1 MVPVWHD
8 LTRKARESGELVLLG
23 VIQEQHAER
32 CRLYAQWK
40 QYDWTIVQDATNRL
54 DNSAVPIFIALDE
67 AGTVVDAGL
76 RPNELQAFLDRPAVK
91 FTVANAEVNPEKQID
106 ALAEQ
111 AAGST
116 DPKAWQD
123 LAEQR
128 LLWQGDSGL
137 SQAITD
143 FRSGIEMASK
153 DAITAELNF
162 GLGVAL
168 RKRFD
173 SLLREPD
180 DFQNAV
186 HAWDKALELNPNHYI
201 YRRRIQQYG
210 PRLMKPYPFYDWVE
224 QANAD
229 IRERGEEPIKLS
241 VPPSGAEIAQPSR
254 AKLAGTKTE
263 SEPDPKG
270 AFDRDSAV
278 GGSLIASR
286 TVVVPGKIKAGE
298 NVRVHLEW
306 QPNKLAHWNN
316 EAEPVTV
323 WLGLPDQWDAE
334 RQLWTLPQP
343 KKIESREARRLEFE
357 LQSPKNAKST
367 VLKGYALYYVCED
380 VGGQC
385 LYLRQDFSISVE
397 VESSSR

>member
-1 MVPVWHD
+1 MWHD
-8 LTRKARESGELVLLG
+8 LTRKARESGKLILLG

-40 QYDWTIVQDATNRL
+40 QYDWTMVQDATNRL
-54 DNSAVPIFIALDE
+54 DNSAVPIFVALDE
-67 AGTVVDAGL
+67 AGTVVDTGL

-91 FTVANAEVNPEKQID
+91 YLANAQVNPEKQIN
-106 ALAEQ
+106 ALAKQ
-111 AAGST
+111 TASST
-116 DPKAWQD
+116 DPKAWQE

-137 SQAITD
+137 RQAIAD
-143 FRSGIEMASK
+143 FRAGI
-153 DAITAELNF
+153 DAANESPISAELHF

-173 SLLREPD
+173 SSLRKPD

-186 HAWDKALELNPNHYI
+186 HAWDQALALNPNHYI

-224 QANAD
+224 LATAE
-229 IRERGEEPIKLS
+229 IRKRGEEPIKLS
-241 VPPSGAEIAQPSR
+241 VPPSGAEIALPSR
-254 AKLAGTKTE
+254 AKLTVSNTA
-263 SEPDPKG
+263 SEPDPRD
-270 AFDRDSAV
+270 AIDRDR
-278 GGSLIASR
+278 GILIANHS
-286 TVVVPGKIKAGE
+286 VVVPGKIKAGA
-298 NVRVHLEW
+298 NLRVHLEW

-316 EAEPVTV
+316 EAEPVAV
-323 WLGLPDQWDAE
+323 WLDLPVDWAADN
-334 RQLWTLPQP
+334 QLWTLPQP
-343 KKIESREARRLEFE
+343 NEIESREARRLEFE
-357 LQSPKNAKST
+357 LQSPQDAKSIT
-367 VLKGYALYYVCED
+367 LQGYAVYYVCEE

-385 LYLRQDFSISVE
+385 LYRRQDFSISVE

>member
-1 MVPVWHD
+1 MVPVWHE

-40 QYDWTIVQDATNRL
+40 NYDWTIVQDATNRL
-54 DNSAVPIFIALDE
+54 DNSAVPIFVALDE
-67 AGTVVDAGL
+67 AGTVVDTSL
-76 RPNELQAFLDRPAVK
+76 RPNELQAFLDSPAVK
-91 FTVANAEVNPEKQID
+91 HEAVKTEADPAKQIE

-111 AAGST
+111 TAGST
-116 DPKAWQD
+116 DPTAWQE

-128 LLWQGDSGL
+128 LLWQGEAGL
-137 SQAITD
+137 SHAIADLRT
-143 FRSGIEMASK
+143 GIDVAG
-153 DAITAELNF
+153 DAPFAAELHF

-173 SLLREPD
+173 SSLRSPD

-224 QANAD
+224 QATAE

-254 AKLAGTKTE
+254 AKLARSNTE

-270 AFDRDSAV
+270 AIDRDT
-278 GGSLIASR
+278 GNLIAGR
-286 TVVVPGKIKAGE
+286 TVVVPGKIKAGA
-298 NVRVHLEW
+298 NLRVHLEW
-306 QPNKLAHWNN
+306 QPNRLAHWNN
-316 EAEPVTV
+316 EVEPVTV
-323 WLGLPDQWDAE
+323 WLDLPADWAAE
-334 RQLWTLPQP
+334 KQLWTLPQP
-343 KKIESREARRLEFE
+343 KEIESREARRLEFE
-357 LQSPKNAKST
+357 LQSPKNAKSI
-367 VLKGYALYYVCED
+367 VLRGYALYYVCED

-385 LYLRQDFSISVE
+385 LYRRQDFSISVE

>member
-1 MVPVWHD
+1 MWHD
-8 LTRKARESGELVLLG
+8 LTRKARESGKLILLG

-40 QYDWTIVQDATNRL
+40 QYDWTMVQDATNRL
-54 DNSAVPIFIALDE
+54 DNSAVPIFVALDE
-67 AGTVVDAGL
+67 AGTVVDTGL

-91 FTVANAEVNPEKQID
+91 YLANAQLNPEKQIN
-106 ALAEQ
+106 ALAKQ
-111 AAGST
+111 TASST
-116 DPKAWQD
+116 DPKAWQE

-137 SQAITD
+137 RQAIAD
-143 FRSGIEMASK
+143 FRAGIDVANEPPIS
-153 DAITAELNF
+153 AELHF

-173 SLLREPD
+173 SSLRKPD

-186 HAWDKALELNPNHYI
+186 HAWDQALALNPNHYI

-224 QANAD
+224 LATAE
-229 IRERGEEPIKLS
+229 IRKRGEEPIKLS
-241 VPPSGAEIAQPSR
+241 VPPSGAEIALPSR
-254 AKLAGTKTE
+254 AKLTVSNTA
-263 SEPDPKG
+263 SEPDPRD
-270 AFDRDSAV
+270 AIDRDR
-278 GGSLIASR
+278 GILIANHS
-286 TVVVPGKIKAGE
+286 VVVPGKIKAGA
-298 NVRVHLEW
+298 NLRVHLEW

-316 EAEPVTV
+316 EAEPVAV
-323 WLGLPDQWDAE
+323 WLDLPVDWAADN
-334 RQLWTLPQP
+334 QLWTLPQP
-343 KKIESREARRLEFE
+343 NEIESRETRRLEFE
-357 LQSPKNAKST
+357 LQSPQDAKSI
-367 VLKGYALYYVCED
+367 LLQGYALYYVCED

-385 LYLRQDFSISVE
+385 LYRRQDFSISVE

>member
-1 MVPVWHD
+1 MWHD
-8 LTRKARESGELVLLG
+8 LTRKARESGKLILLG

-40 QYDWTIVQDATNRL
+40 QYDWTMVQDATNRL
-54 DNSAVPIFIALDE
+54 DNSAVPIFVALDE
-67 AGTVVDAGL
+67 AGTVVDTGL

-91 FTVANAEVNPEKQID
+91 YLANAQLNPEKQIN
-106 ALAEQ
+106 ALAKQ
-111 AAGST
+111 TASST
-116 DPKAWQD
+116 DPKAWQE

-137 SQAITD
+137 RQAIAD
-143 FRSGIEMASK
+143 FRAGIDVANEPPIS
-153 DAITAELNF
+153 AELHF

-173 SLLREPD
+173 SSLRKPD

-186 HAWDKALELNPNHYI
+186 HAWDQALALNPNHYI

-224 QANAD
+224 LATAE
-229 IRERGEEPIKLS
+229 IRKRGEEPIKLS
-241 VPPSGAEIAQPSR
+241 VPPSGAEIALPSR
-254 AKLAGTKTE
+254 AKLTVSNTA
-263 SEPDPKG
+263 SEPDPRD
-270 AFDRDSAV
+270 AIDRDR
-278 GGSLIASR
+278 GILIANHS
-286 TVVVPGKIKAGE
+286 VVVPGKIKAGA
-298 NVRVHLEW
+298 NLRVHLEW

-316 EAEPVTV
+316 EAEPVAV
-323 WLGLPDQWDAE
+323 WLDLPVDWAADN
-334 RQLWTLPQP
+334 QLWTLPQP
-343 KKIESREARRLEFE
+343 NEIESRETRRLEFE
-357 LQSPKNAKST
+357 LQSPQDAKSIM
-367 VLKGYALYYVCED
+367 LQGYALYYVCED

-385 LYLRQDFSISVE
+385 LYRRQDFSISVE

>member
-1 MVPVWHD
+1 MWHD

-54 DNSAVPIFIALDE
+54 DNSAVPIFVALDE
-67 AGTVVDAGL
+67 AGTVVDTSL

-91 FTVANAEVNPEKQID
+91 FTVAKSEADPAKQLE
-106 ALAEQ
+106 ALAKQ
-111 AAGST
+111 TDGST
-116 DPKAWQD
+116 DPRAWQE

-137 SQAITD
+137 RQAIAD
-143 FRSGIEMASK
+143 FRAGIDVANKSP
-153 DAITAELNF
+153 ISAELHF

-173 SLLREPD
+173 SSLRKTD
-180 DFQNAV
+180 DFQSAV
-186 HAWDKALELNPNHYI
+186 YAWDRALDLNPNHYI

-224 QANAD
+224 QATAD

-254 AKLAGTKTE
+254 AKLAGTKTA
-263 SEPDPKG
+263 SEPDPKDAIDLDLG
-270 AFDRDSAV
+270 V

-286 TVVVPGKIKAGE
+286 TVVVPGKIKAGA
-298 NVRVHLEW
+298 NLRVHLEW

-316 EAEPVTV
+316 EAEPVAV
-323 WLGLPDQWDAE
+323 WLDLPADWGAE
-334 RQLWTLPQP
+334 QQLWTLPQP
-343 KKIESREARRLEFE
+343 KEIESRETRRLEFE